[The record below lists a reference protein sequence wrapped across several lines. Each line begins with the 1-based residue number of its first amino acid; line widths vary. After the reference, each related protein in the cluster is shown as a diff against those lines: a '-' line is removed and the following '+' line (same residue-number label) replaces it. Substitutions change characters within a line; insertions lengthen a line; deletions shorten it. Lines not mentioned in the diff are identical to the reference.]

1 MSDPVGGEND
11 RMLKDDLL
19 PEDKPL
25 LEGDSPLKAR
35 TASDED
41 AARQCFGEH
50 LAAPEDLPTWLRP
63 LAGALRN
70 LQPNWL
76 GFRPKPRTLPGEPR
90 RSAVLIL
97 FGESEHAGAMV
108 PDVLI
113 TQRAANLRAH
123 AGQPAFPGGRIDP
136 EDHGPVHA
144 ALREA
149 QEETGV
155 DPASV
160 AVFGRLPQ
168 IYLQP
173 SDFMVASVLGW
184 WHTPSSPRVV
194 SPLEVAAVH
203 RVPVADLADP
213 ANRLRVRHPAGYIG
227 PAFDVG
233 GLLVWGF
240 TAGLLDAVLRLGGWE
255 RPWNRDRLED
265 LPEEVTALA
274 VRSSA
279 SRPADQRPF
288 ATGSDGVEGS
298 AASAAP
304 AADGSDAHKG
314 HTNGAGGL
322 TGSGSGGE

>member
-1 MSDPVGGEND
+1 VNG
-11 RMLKDDLL
+11 
-19 PEDKPL
+19 
-25 LEGDSPLKAR
+25 
-35 TASDED
+35 TAQD
-41 AARQCFGEH
+41 AARDSGEDQ
-50 LAAPEDLPTWLRP
+50 AAGDQTRGENKADRGEQAAAYPEPVMADPAELPVFLRP
-63 LAGALRN
+63 LALALRS
-70 LQPNWL
+70 LPPTWL

-97 FGESEHAGAMV
+97 FGGSDDGPP

-113 TQRAANLRAH
+113 TERAATLRAH

-136 EDHGPVHA
+136 EDRGAVQA

-160 AVFGRLPQ
+160 AVFGRLPE

-184 WHTPSSPRVV
+184 WHSPSPPRVV

-203 RVPVADLADP
+203 RVPVAQLADP

-227 PAFDVG
+227 PAFKTDG
-233 GLLVWGF
+233 MLVWGF

-255 RPWNRDRLED
+255 RPWDHGRLED
-265 LPEEVTALA
+265 LPEEVNALA
-274 VRSSA
+274 VRSS
-279 SRPADQRPF
+279 SDRPADQRPF
-288 ATGSDGVEGS
+288 TAGDDG
-298 AASAAP
+298 
-304 AADGSDAHKG
+304 AADSEVLAEPGGTERPDGSV
-314 HTNGAGGL
+314 NG
-322 TGSGSGGE
+322 E

>member
-1 MSDPVGGEND
+1 MNDAGEI
-11 RMLKDDLL
+11 MAA
-19 PEDKPL
+19 
-25 LEGDSPLKAR
+25 LE
-35 TASDED
+35 E
-41 AARQCFGEH
+41 
-50 LAAPEDLPTWLRP
+50 LPTWLRP
-63 LAGALRN
+63 LAGALRD
-70 LQPNWL
+70 LGTNWL
-76 GFRPKPRTLPGEPR
+76 GFRPRPRTLPGEPR

-97 FGESEHAGAMV
+97 FGESGTPGAAI

-113 TQRAANLRAH
+113 TERATTLRSH

-155 DPASV
+155 DPESV
-160 AVFGRLPQ
+160 AVFGRLPE

-184 WHTPSSPRVV
+184 WHTPSPPRVV

-203 RVPVADLADP
+203 RVPVAELADP

-227 PAFDVG
+227 PAFHTDG
-233 GLLVWGF
+233 MLVWGF

-255 RPWNRDRLED
+255 RPWDRDRLED

-274 VRSSA
+274 VRSS
-279 SRPADQRPF
+279 SIRPADQRPF
-288 ATGSDGVEGS
+288 ATGTDGAESPAPPVGS
-298 AASAAP
+298 IGNDAST
-304 AADGSDAHKG
+304 SDA
-314 HTNGAGGL
+314 NNARAL
-322 TGSGSGGE
+322 TGSGDE

>member
-1 MSDPVGGEND
+1 MNDEADAEKHTLVRKDAVFDEGAAFDQDAVFDKAVPPRYGEPMA
-11 RMLKDDLL
+11 R
-19 PEDKPL
+19 PE
-25 LEGDSPLKAR
+25 E
-35 TASDED
+35 
-41 AARQCFGEH
+41 
-50 LAAPEDLPTWLRP
+50 LPTWLRP
-63 LAGALRN
+63 LAGALRE
-70 LQPNWL
+70 LRPNWL

-97 FGESEHAGAMV
+97 FGESERAGAAV

-113 TQRAANLRAH
+113 TERAATLRAH

-136 EDHGPVHA
+136 EDHGPVQA

-160 AVFGRLPQ
+160 AVFGRLPE

-203 RVPVADLADP
+203 RVPVAALADP

-227 PAFDVG
+227 PAFHTDG
-233 GLLVWGF
+233 MLVWGF

-255 RPWNRDRLED
+255 RPWDRDRLED

-274 VRSSA
+274 VRSS
-279 SRPADQRPF
+279 SIRPADQRPF
-288 ATGSDGVEGS
+288 ATGTDGAESPAPPVGS
-298 AASAAP
+298 IGNDAST
-304 AADGSDAHKG
+304 SDA
-314 HTNGAGGL
+314 NNARAL
-322 TGSGSGGE
+322 TGSGDE

>member
-1 MSDPVGGEND
+1 VSDAV
-11 RMLKDDLL
+11 DDGKI
-19 PEDKPL
+19 EKP
-25 LEGDSPLKAR
+25 A
-35 TASDED
+35 DEQER
-41 AARQCFGEH
+41 A

-63 LAGALRN
+63 LAEALRD
-70 LQPNWL
+70 LPPNWL
-76 GFRPKPRTLPGEPR
+76 GFRPRPRTLPGEPR

-97 FGESEHAGAMV
+97 FGESGPPGASI

-113 TQRAANLRAH
+113 TERAETLRAH

-136 EDHGPVHA
+136 EDRGAVHA

-160 AVFGRLPQ
+160 AVFGCLPE

-203 RVPVADLADP
+203 RVPVAELADP

-227 PAFDVG
+227 PAFHADG
-233 GLLVWGF
+233 MLVWGF

-255 RPWNRDRLED
+255 QPWDHDRLED
-265 LPEEVTALA
+265 LPEEVSALA
-274 VRSSA
+274 VRSS
-279 SRPADQRPF
+279 SIRPADQRPF
-288 ATGSDGVEGS
+288 ATGTDGVES
-298 AASAAP
+298 QTALDVP
-304 AADGSDAHKG
+304 ADD
-314 HTNGAGGL
+314 TDGAGDL
-322 TGSGSGGE
+322 AGSGGE